1 MEIQRINIINLLL
14 NEEMW
19 EKFKKLC
26 KANESDASKEMRKF
40 IKRYVAEH
48 SQLFLQLDND
58 KKEQK

>member
-1 MEIQRINIINLLL
+1 
-14 NEEMW
+14 MW